1 MKFLIIMRRTP
12 GAGNLADHSSESLT
26 AKAAELKAG
35 MEAGHV
41 HFAAALLSGGAAYVV
56 EAENAKELAWAIRD
70 NPLFKSCT
78 VEIEPIVDADVF
90 LQHAATAVGKLK
102 KG

>member
-12 GAGNLADHSSESLT
+12 GAANFDNASSEGL
-26 AKAAELKAG
+26 AKHAENIKAG
-35 MEAGHV
+35 LDKGHV
-41 HFAAALLSGGAAYVV
+41 QFAAALLSGGAAYVV
-56 EAENAKELAWAIRD
+56 EADNAKQLAWAIRD

-90 LQHAATAVGKLK
+90 LTHAAAAVKKLK
-102 KG
+102 K

>member
-12 GAGNLADHSSESLT
+12 GASNFDNASAESL
-26 AKAAELKAG
+26 AKHAENIKAG
-35 MEAGHV
+35 LDKGHV
-41 HFAAALLSGGAAYVV
+41 QFAAALLSGGGVYVV
-56 EAENAKELAWAIRD
+56 EADNAKQLAWAVRD

-90 LQHAATAVGKLK
+90 LQHASKAVGKMK
-102 KG
+102 K